1 MLSERERR
9 ELELI
14 ERELGFDD
22 PRFAAAL
29 RRGFAGRCGGFA
41 GRFRRQ
47 LYRPR
52 SVILFG
58 VLLMAAALFLEL
70 GDTFLQGMI
79 VTAAGATWWL
89 WNTRESPKGRPRGT
103 TSGGN

>member
-22 PRFAAAL
+22 PRFAAAF
-29 RRGFAGRCGGFA
+29 RHGFA
-41 GRFRRQ
+41 GRFRGQ
-47 LYRPR
+47 VYRPR

-58 VLLMAAALFLEL
+58 VLMMAAGAFLGL

-79 VTAAGATWWL
+79 VTAAGASWWL
-89 WNTRESPKGRPRGT
+89 WITRESPNGSPPGATSRGK
-103 TSGGN
+103 